1 MALCVQVSQL
11 NISPVQIA
19 FGKTGGTMP
28 VILRTGRDEL
38 VNAGPSAPTTTFTGG
53 MTSLMVAIACASR
66 WRKCA
71 SNRRRSARC
80 KDSSKTDANS
90 TYVKVCVGQ
99 TRWAGDC
106 GCVVSLTGVDDY
118 SSGLP
123 DQFLAFLDS
132 AQAEAYQQVLYPA
145 AFGAGFSDDHL
156 CDVRVHGLSF
166 PFGELVMRPFPLD
179 LVDKGGN
186 KDLGDS
192 EPKLL
197 SDVMDLRESR
207 LPCSVGEA
215 LAASEQLRVPALVC
229 LAYLLRTAKTCLDKA
244 LLKGAFCKEQDDQQ
258 ECALEMYELS
268 DKLKRWTVEADQGT
282 ADAVEGGQL
291 LRDLNAFAWCWLF
304 SQSSLSEELCDWE
317 SEFRQYQQLHS
328 QFPF

>member
-1 MALCVQVSQL
+1 MACVQVSQG
-11 NISPVQIA
+11 NIFPVQIPL
-19 FGKTGGTMP
+19 GKAGGTLP
-28 VILRTGRDEL
+28 VILRTGRDDL
-38 VNAGPSAPTTTFTGG
+38 VNAGPLAPTANCTG
-53 MTSLMVAIACASR
+53 MTSLMVALACASR

-71 SNRRRSARC
+71 PNRCRSRC
-80 KDSSKTDANS
+80 KDSLKADANS

-99 TRWAGDC
+99 IRWAGDC
-106 GCVVSLTGVDDY
+106 GAVVSLTGVDDY
-118 SSGLP
+118 SNSGLP

-166 PFGELVMRPFPLD
+166 PFGELVMRPVPLD
-179 LVDKGGN
+179 LDKGN

-244 LLKGAFCKEQDDQQ
+244 LLKGAFCEQDDQ

-282 ADAVEGGQL
+282 ADAAEGGQL

-317 SEFRQYQQLHS
+317 SEFRQYQRLHS

>member
-1 MALCVQVSQL
+1 MALRVQVPQGH
-11 NISPVQIA
+11 ITQIA
-19 FGKTGGTMP
+19 FGKTGGTLP
-28 VILRTGRDEL
+28 VTLRTGRDESL
-38 VNAGPSAPTTTFTGG
+38 NAGPLAPTTTFTGG
-53 MTSLMVAIACASR
+53 MSSLMVAVVCASR

-71 SNRRRSARC
+71 SNRCRSAKC
-80 KDSSKTDANS
+80 KHALKADANS

-99 TRWAGDC
+99 IRWAGDC
-106 GCVVSLTGVDDY
+106 GAVVSLTGVDDY
-118 SSGLP
+118 SNSGLP

-166 PFGELVMRPFPLD
+166 PFGELVMRPCPLD
-179 LVDKGGN
+179 LAEGN
-186 KDLGDS
+186 QDLGDT

-229 LAYLLRTAKTCLDKA
+229 VAYLLRTAKTCLDKA

-282 ADAVEGGQL
+282 ADAAEGGQL

-317 SEFRQYQQLHS
+317 SGFRQYQQLHS